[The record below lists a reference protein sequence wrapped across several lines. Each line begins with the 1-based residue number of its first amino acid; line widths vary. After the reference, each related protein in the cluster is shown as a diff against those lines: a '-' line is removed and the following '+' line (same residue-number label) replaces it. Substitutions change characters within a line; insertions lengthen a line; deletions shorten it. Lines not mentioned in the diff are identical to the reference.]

1 MKEKCKTP
9 TLKNSQILE
18 LIENTRKKKKKKP
31 LTTRFIKVKFK
42 NIKDKE
48 NILKDC

>member
-18 LIENTRKKKKKKP
+18 LIENTRKKKT

>member
-18 LIENTRKKKKKKP
+18 LIENTRKKK
-31 LTTRFIKVKFK
+31 LTTRFIIVKFK
-42 NIKDKE
+42 IKDKE

>member
-9 TLKNSQILE
+9 NFKE
-18 LIENTRKKKKKKP
+18 LTDSRTHRKHQKKKK
-31 LTTRFIKVKFK
+31 LTTRFITVKFK
-42 NIKDKE
+42 NIRDKE

>member
-18 LIENTRKKKKKKP
+18 LIENTRKKKKK
-31 LTTRFIKVKFK
+31 
-42 NIKDKE
+42 NAY
-48 NILKDC
+48 N